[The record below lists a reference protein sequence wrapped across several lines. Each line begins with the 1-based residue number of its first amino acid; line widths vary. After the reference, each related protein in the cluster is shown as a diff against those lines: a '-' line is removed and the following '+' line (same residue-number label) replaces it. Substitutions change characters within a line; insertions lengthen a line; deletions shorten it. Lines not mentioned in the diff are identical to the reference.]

1 MITRKEF
8 LREISIVGAGV
19 LTGCCSVALGGCTNV
34 RSVIGALRDNIIHI
48 PIAEFTDRN
57 FVVIRKSKEVPFPI
71 YVSKTGVSGFTALK
85 MLCTHKLCELRPA
98 GNLLSCP
105 CHGSDF
111 SNTGKVLSPPANTD
125 LESFKVTS
133 DEANVYINLS

>member
-1 MITRKEF
+1 MLTRKKFIKE
-8 LREISIVGAGV
+8 LSVISAGV
-19 LTGCCSVALGGCTNV
+19 LVGCSLALDGCTNV
-34 RSVIGALRDNIIHI
+34 RSIDGALRDNKISI
-48 PIAEFTDRN
+48 PKSEFTERD
-57 FVVIRKSKEVPFPI
+57 FVVIRKSKEIAFPI
-71 YVSKTGVSGFTALK
+71 YVSKTGIEGFTALK
-85 MLCTHKLCELRPA
+85 MLCTHKRCELRPA

-133 DEANVYINLS
+133 DEENVYVFLS